1 MVTIICHSL
10 FQRLNMSDP
19 LKEMIADLPLP
30 GSETTWQFLFALL
43 LTLMFFGVLKLIV
56 GKWREAVLRTEEAWD
71 DALLNAAE
79 SRAYG
84 LYFIGALNLALI
96 WVYGRGSD
104 VDSNSADWFIGAYIL
119 IATSLISVVIKH
131 FAPLL
136 LDRFTR
142 KSAVTVSGGN
152 PLLIFLGRAIVWF
165 FGLQLAMERFG
176 IELLGVLASLAV
188 FSLIIGL
195 AIQQSLGNIV
205 NSFLLS
211 LDRPFDV
218 GDRIEVDG
226 QLGTVASVGILSTK
240 ILTLDERLVVIPNNT
255 LISSSITNFARGGG
269 DGMARRLYLTVDVG
283 VDYDEDPAHVK
294 SVLLEVLEKTPFLLD
309 EPAPRVH
316 LWELADF
323 SVNYRLFG
331 YLGDYADEQMARDHI
346 LQEVHYRFGIEGI
359 SIPFPTSI
367 ELREKP
373 SPFDGHNVE
382 SREHKKATA
391 QSMARM
397 KARKESRELLLERDR
412 MERELEWQKERL
424 KNQEGL
430 STTDLEDLRSGIK
443 DLEKALQSFDT
454 E

>member
-1 MVTIICHSL
+1 MVGPGEI
-10 FQRLNMSDP
+10 MADP
-19 LKEMIADLPLP
+19 LKDLLADLPFFND
-30 GSETTWQFLFALL
+30 TTWQFVAAIMI
-43 LTLMFFGVLKLIV
+43 TLGLYVGLRFLI

-84 LYFIGALNLALI
+84 LYFIGSLNLTLI
-96 WVYGRGSD
+96 WIYGRGSE
-104 VDSNSADWFIGAYIL
+104 VDSNSSDYFIGAYIIL
-119 IATSLISVVIKH
+119 ATSLISVVIKH

-136 LDRFTR
+136 RDRFTR

-152 PLLIFLGRAIVWF
+152 PLLIFIGRAVVWF
-165 FGLQLAMERFG
+165 FGLQLAMDRFG
-176 IELLGVLASLAV
+176 VELIGVLASLAV

-218 GDRIEVDG
+218 GDRIEVDD
-226 QLGTVASVGILSTK
+226 QLGTVVSVGILSTK

-269 DGMARRLYLTVDVG
+269 DGMARRLYLTIDVG

-294 SVLLEVLEKTPFLLD
+294 GVLLEVLEKSPFVLD
-309 EPAPRVH
+309 DPAPRVH
-316 LWELADF
+316 LWELADS
-323 SVNYRLFG
+323 SVIFRLFG
-331 YLGDYADEQMARDHI
+331 YLGDYADEQLARDYI

-373 SPFDGHNVE
+373 SPFTGGATE

-397 KARKESRELLLERDR
+397 RARKESRELLMERER
-412 MERELEWQKERL
+412 MERELEWQKARL
-424 KNQEGL
+424 KNQDGL
-430 STTDLEDLRSGIK
+430 KTSELEDLRSSIK